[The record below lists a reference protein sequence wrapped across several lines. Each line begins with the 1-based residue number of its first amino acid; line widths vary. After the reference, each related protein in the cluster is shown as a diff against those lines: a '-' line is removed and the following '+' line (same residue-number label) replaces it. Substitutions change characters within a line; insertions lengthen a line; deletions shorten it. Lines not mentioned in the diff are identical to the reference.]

1 MQYAQ
6 IVAAAWRP
14 VLIGAAAL
22 VLAGCADPM
31 PLSGSSAHVLS
42 YKLEKVETSIDPKTG
57 YIIRVAYWEYEDG
70 VTTTTTDTTLPSGD
84 NERRR
89 NPPNPL
95 PRVGD

>member
-1 MQYAQ
+1 MQYAP
-6 IVAAAWRP
+6 IVAASWRP
-14 VLIGAAAL
+14 VLIGAALL
-22 VLAGCADPM
+22 VLGGCADPRAS
-31 PLSGSSAHVLS
+31 SGSSAHILS
-42 YKLEKVETSIDPKTG
+42 YTLEKVETSIDPKTG
-57 YIIRVAYWEYEDG
+57 YFVRIAHWEYEDG